1 MLKYE
6 TIKKQ
11 LEFGN
16 LKNAV
21 YGIYNANDRT
31 KKEILSITELEV
43 LEKLEGYEVDFAE
56 LVNEYNDYTLNEDLI
71 DLDNFFYN
79 DEEFENMYI
88 TEKQGYNSYNWN
100 ATAVFN
106 YNLLDINDIDY
117 IAIKFHKYGDVRG
130 NYTDYLLLQMNLD
143 EFYDLISECYNF
155 LEFEYNNHTISVE
168 YNILKEGNTFDI
180 YIDDDAIYDIYIDID
195 DTDEK
200 TAIKSIIQFLKE
212 NDYLD

>member
-6 TIKKQ
+6 IIKDQ
-11 LEFGN
+11 LSFGS

-21 YGIYNANDRT
+21 FGVYDANDRT
-31 KKEILSITELEV
+31 EKEILSITELEV
-43 LEKLEGYEVDFAE
+43 LEKLEGYEIDFAE
-56 LVNEYNDYTLNEDLI
+56 MVNEYNNYTLDENEI

-106 YNLLDINDIDY
+106 YNLLDINGIDY
-117 IAIKFHKYGDVRG
+117 VAIKFHRFGDVRG

-143 EFYDLISECYNF
+143 EFYEVISECYSF
-155 LEFEYNNHTISVE
+155 LEFEYNDHKISVE
-168 YNILKEGNTFDI
+168 YNILKEGNMFDI

-195 DTDEK
+195 DTDKK
-200 TAIKSIIQFLKE
+200 TAEKSIIEFLKE
-212 NDYLD
+212 NNYLD